1 MALTEEKLQRLVSL
15 MVEKKI
21 ILLKEGKKFQAIR
34 SLTIEAQTA
43 AKRFEDSMVKTL
55 GLVDPDEMP
64 DEAQQIYAQAMSDL
78 HSKFIEAVVHAAN
91 VLKHLPED
99 QSLKADD
106 TPKKPASKPA
116 AGASSTVH
124 RDLPTLQLS
133 GQ

>member
-106 TPKKPASKPA
+106 APKKPASKPVT
-116 AGASSTVH
+116 GTSSTVH
-124 RDLPTLQLS
+124 RDLPTLQLNS
-133 GQ
+133 Q